1 MSEPR
6 RARPFVVG
14 ANHRSSSVL
23 LRDRIFVDESRAP
36 VIFERLSRS
45 GIRQAVI
52 VSTCDRV
59 EVQGAHEEPL
69 NAMQQIRD
77 VFASVI
83 GGPAAE
89 LNDQLYLVQGAEA
102 VRHMFAVVA
111 SLDSQMIGE
120 SQVFA
125 QVKESH
131 RLAREH
137 DMVGSEL
144 EGILQS
150 AYAASKRIRSETQIG
165 EGPVS
170 IAASALQIARNVH
183 GDLESCTGLV
193 LGLGD
198 MGEFIGGHLRT
209 AGLGRT
215 IMAGPSRRTEAVARR
230 MGWHYSPMEHLD
242 AALAESDIVVTAAGT
257 GRYIV
262 TSESVA
268 AALKQR
274 RHRPIL
280 LLDGAVPGDIDP
292 ATDRLEEAFVYTL
305 DDLERV
311 ALAGRTSRERAAE
324 QAWQIV
330 DDEVAA
336 WQRRQVEQ
344 GAIPALVALRR
355 HFEETREEVL
365 AANPQADAAEATR
378 LLTNRLLHHPS
389 RVIRELA
396 VSANASD
403 ENGSAELREL
413 IQRLFRLSGRDDGQ

>member
-1 MSEPR
+1 M
-6 RARPFVVG
+6 
-14 ANHRSSSVL
+14 
-23 LRDRIFVDESRAP
+23 FVDESRAP

-45 GIRQAVI
+45 GIRQALI

-59 EVQGAHEEPL
+59 EVQGVHEEPL
-69 NAMQQIRD
+69 DAMQEIRD
-77 VFASVI
+77 VFASAI

-89 LNDQLYLVQGAEA
+89 LNDQLYLVQGEDA

-131 RLAREH
+131 RLAREYG
-137 DMVGSEL
+137 MVGSEL
-144 EGILQS
+144 EGVLQS

-215 IMAGPSRRTEAVARR
+215 ILAGPSRRTEAVARR
-230 MGWHYSPMEHLD
+230 MGWHYSPMENLD
-242 AALAESDIVVTAAGT
+242 TALAESDIVMTAAGT
-257 GRYIV
+257 GRYLV

-268 AALKQR
+268 VALKQR

-292 ATDRLEEAFVYTL
+292 AADRLEEAFVYTL

-311 ALAGRTSRERAAE
+311 ALAGRTSRASAAE

-330 DDEVAA
+330 DEEVAA

-344 GAIPALVALRR
+344 GAVPALVALRR

-389 RVIRELA
+389 RVIRELS

-403 ENGSAELREL
+403 GNGSTELKQM
-413 IQRLFRLSGRDDGQ
+413 IQRLFRLSEGGDE